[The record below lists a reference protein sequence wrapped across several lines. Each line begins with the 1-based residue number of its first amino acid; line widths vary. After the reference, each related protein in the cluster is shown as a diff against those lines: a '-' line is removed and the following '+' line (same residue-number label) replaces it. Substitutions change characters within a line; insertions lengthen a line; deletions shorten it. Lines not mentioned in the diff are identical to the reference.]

1 MIIDILLVLGGY
13 LFGSISTAI
22 LTCHLM
28 GLPDPRSEGS
38 GNPGATNV
46 LRLGGKKAAFLTLSG
61 DMLKGLVPVLIAQAL
76 HASPLIQSATALA
89 AFLGHLYPVFFGFK
103 GGKGVATA
111 LGAFLGANLWLGL
124 AVVVTWLLMAFITRY
139 SSLSALVATAAAPFY
154 TWYFVSDAPHVIAV
168 IVIAV
173 ILFWR
178 HSSNIRNL
186 LTGKE
191 NKIGYKPDAPDVA
204 EVSTGP
210 GKKNRTSVKRCRLQ
224 TTRSTGG
231 LYRG

>member
-1 MIIDILLVLGGY
+1 MIIDILLVPGGY

-28 GLPDPRSEGS
+28 GLPDPRIEGS

-89 AFLGHLYPVFFGFK
+89 AFLGHLYPVFFGFR

-111 LGAFLGANLWLGL
+111 LGVAFGL
-124 AVVVTWLLMAFITRY
+124 YWPAGLCVTGIWLLMAFLFRI
-139 SSLSALVATAAAPFY
+139 SSLSALTAMLLAPACF
-154 TWYFVSDAPHVIAV
+154 WLLKPEPAFIGVM
-168 IVIAV
+168 IVITLM
-173 ILFWR
+173 LFWR
-178 HSSNIRNL
+178 HRTNIRDL
-186 LTGKE
+186 LNGTEGKIE
-191 NKIGYKPDAPDVA
+191 FRSGGDRQNPD
-204 EVSTGP
+204 
-210 GKKNRTSVKRCRLQ
+210 
-224 TTRSTGG
+224 
-231 LYRG
+231 